1 MSDITA
7 EDLELFHYGVKG
19 MRWGVRRKEGPDGRV
34 VKSKTPIKDSDK
46 SAHRVATEAR
56 YIQKGYTTE
65 EAARKADGR
74 IKAQKVLLAVGATA
88 VTAAAV
94 YGGKVAFEK
103 RFTGVDLPMGSVL
116 KNINALGD
124 KQNFDRR
131 MYTTFNE
138 GDTKKY
144 KGLLASVLRTN
155 AENTTIYET
164 SLKATQNIKAPSH
177 HQAKKLFEEFK
188 AENKYNTRMSY
199 REFNKRL
206 VNEKNAPG
214 QAFYDFMK
222 TKGYNAVLDSNDQ
235 FISGYNT
242 KKPLILFNA
251 SSSTVKSGQEVV
263 DNKVINKLATVQNLG
278 VLGKAAA
285 PYVGLG
291 VAWVGGNKA
300 LDTRNR
306 HGSVNRYFKEHPNSK
321 MSYAEVY
328 ANLEVSD
335 TGEYIYNG

>member
-1 MSDITA
+1 MSDITT

-34 VKSKTPIKDSDK
+34 VKSKAPIKDSDK

-56 YIQKGYTTE
+56 YIQKGYTAE
-65 EAARKADGR
+65 EAAKKANGR

-103 RFTGVDLPMGSVL
+103 RFTGVDLPMGAL
-116 KNINALGD
+116 LTNINALGD
-124 KQNFDRR
+124 KQDFDRR
-131 MYTTFNE
+131 LYTTFNE

-144 KGLLASVLRTN
+144 KGMLAATLRGN
-155 AENTTIYET
+155 KKGTTIYET

-188 AENKYNTRMSY
+188 SNNREASGLNYK
-199 REFNKRL
+199 EFNKRL
-206 VNEKNAPG
+206 VNGRDPMNSR
-214 QAFYDFMK
+214 FYDFMK
-222 TKGYNAVLDSNDQ
+222 TKGYNSVLDSNDQ

-251 SSSTVKSGQEVV
+251 ASSTVKSGQKVV
-263 DNKVINKLATVQNLG
+263 DEKTTNKLMTVQSLG
-278 VLGKAAA
+278 VLGRAAA

-291 VAWVGGNKA
+291 MAWVGGTKA

-306 HGSVNRYFKEHPNSK
+306 HGSVNKYFQDHPNSK

-328 ANLEVSD
+328 ANLEVSE
-335 TGEYIYNG
+335 TGE

>member
-1 MSDITA
+1 MSDIIA

-19 MRWGVRRKEGPDGRV
+19 MRWGVRRKEGPDGLV

-46 SAHRVATEAR
+46 SAHRVATEAS
-56 YIQKGYTTE
+56 YIKKGYTTE

-74 IKAQKVLLAVGATA
+74 IRTQKILLAVGATA

-124 KQNFDRR
+124 KQDFDRR
-131 MYTTFNE
+131 LYTTFNE

-144 KGLLASVLRTN
+144 KGMLAATLRGN
-155 AENTTIYET
+155 KKGTTIYET
-164 SLKATQNIKAPSH
+164 SLKATSNIKAPSH
-177 HQAKKLFEEFK
+177 NQAKKL
-188 AENKYNTRMSY
+188 YQ
-199 REFNKRL
+199 EFNKQHKMGLNYKEFNKQL
-206 VNEKNAPG
+206 VYNNG
-214 QAFYDFMK
+214 TNSDFYDFMK
-222 TKGYNAVLDSNDQ
+222 SKGYNALLDSNDQ

-242 KKPLILFNA
+242 KKPLIIFNA
-251 SSSTVKSGQEVV
+251 ASSTVKSGQKVV
-263 DNKVINKLATVQNLG
+263 DEKTTNKLMTIQSLG

-291 VAWVGGNKA
+291 MAWVGGNKA

-306 HGSVNRYFKEHPNSK
+306 HGSVNKYFQDHPNSK

-328 ANLEVSD
+328 ANLEVSE

>member
-19 MRWGVRRKEGPDGRV
+19 MKWGVRRKEGPDGLV

-65 EAARKADGR
+65 EAAKKAEGR
-74 IKAQKVLLAVGATA
+74 IRTQKILLAVGATA

-94 YGGKVAFEK
+94 YGGKVAFDK
-103 RFTGVDLPMGSVL
+103 RFKGVDLPMGSVL

-124 KQNFDRR
+124 KQDFDRR

-144 KGLLASVLRTN
+144 KGLLASALRRN
-155 AENTTIYET
+155 AKDSTIYET

-177 HQAKKLFEEFK
+177 HQAKKLYEEFK
-188 AENKYNTRMSY
+188 SKNREASGLNYK
-199 REFNKRL
+199 EFNKRL
-206 VNEKNAPG
+206 VNQRDPMNSR
-214 QAFYDFMK
+214 FYDFMK

-251 SSSTVKSGQEVV
+251 SSSTVKSGQKVV
-263 DNKVINKLATVQNLG
+263 DDKVINKLSTVQNLG
-278 VLGKAAA
+278 VLGRASA

-291 VAWVGGNKA
+291 MAWVGGNKA
-300 LDTRNR
+300 IDTRNR
-306 HGSVNRYFKEHPNSK
+306 YGSVNRYFKDHPNSEL
-321 MSYAEVY
+321 SYAEVY